1 MKYVRGSEIHFIFV
15 IIFFNPNN
23 SESVVIFRCSTMG
36 TLMCKGLIKERSS
49 LNHSELARDLAIS
62 ITFIAT
68 S

>member
-1 MKYVRGSEIHFIFV
+1 MKYVRGSGIHFFFV

-23 SESVVIFRCSTMG
+23 SVVIFCCPTMG

-49 LNHSELARDLAIS
+49 RNHSELVRDLAIS